1 MEPESMN
8 LSPKALSR
16 RAFLKGAAAAAAV
29 PAFVP
34 ARVLG
39 AEGTVPPSER
49 ITMGLIGIGGQG
61 GYHLGCLTGFQE
73 VQIEALCDV
82 DAGHL
87 KSAVERVDS
96 AYAEARKTGSYKGC
110 AAYRDFRELL
120 ARDDIDAV
128 LIATPDHWHA
138 AISMAAMEAGKDVYV
153 EKPLSVCVAQGR
165 AVCDAARRYRR
176 VLQVGSHERSRS
188 NARFACELVRN
199 GRIGDLRRVQVNMPL
214 DEGRGAVPPQPVMP
228 VPEGLDWNLWLGPA
242 PWAPYTEKRCHF
254 SFRYI
259 MDYAGGEMTDRG
271 AHILDIGQLGMG
283 MDGTGPVEVE
293 GSGWRPP
300 DGLFD
305 TFFKYRFAYRYANG
319 VEMVGTD
326 QGPRGLRFEGTKGWV
341 FVHIHGGDLEA
352 EPASLLKE
360 RIGPGEIHLGRSP
373 GHHQDFLAAVRNRG
387 QVMAPVEAGHRTA
400 TLCHLANIAM
410 LTGRKLAWDPVAERI
425 TNCPEA
431 DRMLSRPAR
440 APWVV

>member
-1 MEPESMN
+1 MN
-8 LSPKALSR
+8 DRQNLLSR
-16 RAFLKGAAAAAAV
+16 RAFLKGAATVAAV
-29 PAFVP
+29 PAVVP

-39 AEGTVPPSER
+39 ADGTTPPSER

-61 GYHLGCLTGFQE
+61 GYHLSCLTGFQE
-73 VQIEALCDV
+73 VQLAALCDV

-87 KSAVERVDS
+87 KSAVDRVET

-128 LIATPDHWHA
+128 LIAVPDHWHA
-138 AISMAAMEAGKDVYV
+138 AISIAAMEAGKDVYV

-165 AVCDAARRYRR
+165 AVCDAVRRYRR
-176 VLQVGSHERSRS
+176 VLQVGSHERSRA

-199 GRIGDLRRVQVNMPL
+199 GRIGDLKRVQINMPL
-214 DEGRGAVPPQPVMP
+214 DEGRGAIPPQPVMP
-228 VPEGLDWNLWLGPA
+228 VPEGLDWDLWLGPA

-254 SFRYI
+254 WFRYI

-271 AHILDIGQLGMG
+271 AHIIDIGQLGMG
-283 MDGTGPVEVE
+283 MDASGPVEVE

-305 TFFKYRFAYRYANG
+305 TFMKYRFVYRYANG

-387 QVMAPVEAGHRTA
+387 EVMAPVEAGHRTA

-410 LTGRKLAWDPVAERI
+410 LTGRKLAWDPVRERI

-440 APWVV
+440 APWVA

>member
-1 MEPESMN
+1 MDT
-8 LSPKALSR
+8 SPRPLSR
-16 RAFLKGAAAAAAV
+16 RAFLKGAAVAAAAPV
-29 PAFVP
+29 FVP

-39 AEGTVPPSER
+39 ADGGTAPSER
-49 ITMGLIGIGGQG
+49 IAMGLIGIGGQG
-61 GYHLGCLTGFQE
+61 GYHLSCLTGFQD
-73 VQIEALCDV
+73 VQLAALCDV

-96 AYAEARKTGSYKGC
+96 AYADARKAGSYKGC

-120 ARDDIDAV
+120 ARDDLDAV

-138 AISMAAMEAGKDVYV
+138 AISIAAMEAGKDVYV

-176 VLQVGSHERSRS
+176 VLQVGSHERSRA

-199 GRIGDLRRVQVNMPL
+199 GRIGELRRVQINMPL
-214 DEGRGAVPPQPVMP
+214 DGGRGGIPPQPVMP
-228 VPEGLDWNLWLGPA
+228 VPEGLDWDLWLGPA
-242 PWAPYTEKRCHF
+242 AWAPYTEKRCHF
-254 SFRYI
+254 WFRYI

-283 MDGTGPVEVE
+283 MDADGPVEVE
-293 GSGWRPP
+293 GTGWRPP

-305 TFFKYRFAYRYANG
+305 TFMKYHFVYRYANG

-387 QVMAPVEAGHRTA
+387 EVMAPVEAGHRTA

-410 LTGRKLAWDPVAERI
+410 LTGRKLAWDPVRERI
-425 TNCPEA
+425 ANCPEA
-431 DRMLSRPAR
+431 ERMLKRPAR
-440 APWVV
+440 APWLV

>member
-1 MEPESMN
+1 MN
-8 LSPKALSR
+8 RQVTHVSR
-16 RAFLKGAAAAAAV
+16 RAFLKSAAAVAAV

-39 AEGTVPPSER
+39 ADGAAAASNR
-49 ITMGLIGIGGQG
+49 IAMGLIGIGGQG
-61 GYHLGCLTGFQE
+61 GYHLRCLTGFQD
-73 VQIEALCDV
+73 VQVTALCDV

-87 KSAVERVDS
+87 KAAADHVES
-96 AYAEARKTGSYKGC
+96 AYAEARKAGSFKGC
-110 AAYRDFRELL
+110 ATYKDFRELL
-120 ARDDIDAV
+120 ARDDLDAV

-138 AISMAAMEAGKDVYV
+138 AIAIAAMEAGKDVYV
-153 EKPLSVCVAQGR
+153 EKPISVCVAQGR

-176 VLQVGSHERSRS
+176 VLQVGSHERSRA

-199 GRIGDLRRVQVNMPL
+199 GRIGELRRVQINMPL
-214 DEGRGAVPPQPVMP
+214 DQGRGGIPPQPVMP

-242 PWAPYTEKRCHF
+242 PWVPYTEKRCHF
-254 SFRYI
+254 WFRYI

-271 AHILDIGQLGMG
+271 AHILDLAQLGMG
-283 MDGTGPVEVE
+283 MDESGPVEVE
-293 GSGWRPP
+293 GQGSRPSE
-300 DGLFD
+300 GLFD
-305 TFFKYRFAYRYANG
+305 TFMKYHFVYRYAHG
-319 VEMVGTD
+319 VEVVGTD

-341 FVHIHGGDLEA
+341 FIHIHGGNLEA

-360 RIGPGEIHLGRSP
+360 TIGAGEIHLGRSP

-387 QVMAPVEAGHRTA
+387 QVMAPPEAGHRTA

-410 LTGRKLAWDPVAERI
+410 LTGRKLAWDPVRERI

-431 DRMLSRPAR
+431 DRLLARPAR
-440 APWVV
+440 EPWVV